1 MSERFHTN
9 DSDYIILGLY
19 AVFLLYHALNKGRV
33 YQLRR
38 QALFWH
44 ILSGALEV
52 ILFYGKSRCSIAAV
66 TACCVHS
73 VTSLAL
79 VKYLPNGYPPHT
91 PYQAGSILQPLL
103 VIRAYCSQNPVH
115 YHSSMM
121 PLHGFVYTCALIF
134 LLGTMGPSR
143 DFIKNVNSLFVY
155 AESVLGAALISVGH
169 CQGSWPVPAYL
180 ILMHL
185 LGKISLTNGVAD
197 SIHVRILRF
206 TGLCVCE
213 PSSEAAVSPQIGY
226 LPADTIGEKYT
237 KHI

>member
-33 YQLRR
+33 YRPR
-38 QALFWH
+38 HQALFWH

-52 ILFYGKSRCSIAAV
+52 VLFYGNSKCSIVAV

-91 PYQAGSILQPLL
+91 RPAYQAGSILRPLL
-103 VIRAYCSQNPVH
+103 VIRAYCSQSPVD

-121 PLHGFVYTCALIF
+121 PLHGFVYTRALIF

-143 DFIKNVNSLFVY
+143 DFIKNVNSPFVY

-169 CQGSWPVPAYL
+169 CQGSWPVPTYL
-180 ILMHL
+180 ILMNL
-185 LGKISLTNGVAD
+185 LGKISLWA
-197 SIHVRILRF
+197 
-206 TGLCVCE
+206 
-213 PSSEAAVSPQIGY
+213 
-226 LPADTIGEKYT
+226 GEQ
-237 KHI
+237 HEDCR